1 MSGSPAMP
9 VAFVAHGAPL
19 LALEAAKGA
28 ELREWASSMPRPRAI
43 VAISPHWQTR
53 DPTIG
58 TTTTLPLLYDFSG
71 FPPELYTI
79 QYPAP
84 GAPDVAKRL
93 EQLLAKVTI
102 GKSPDRKLDHGVWV
116 PALHMYPE
124 ADVPIV
130 QLSLP
135 RREPPELFEL
145 GRMLAPLVDEAVLLF
160 CTGVLVHNLRSVDFG
175 EGAPTPPWALEF
187 DAWCAD
193 ALARR
198 DYDALVDFRVRAPK
212 RAMAHPT
219 EEHFL
224 PLLVAAGAAS
234 TKSRAAS
241 FPIVGFEY
249 GSLSR
254 RCVQFG

>member
-1 MSGSPAMP
+1 MP

-19 LALEAAKGA
+19 LALEADKGA
-28 ELREWASSMPRPRAI
+28 ELRAWAGAMPRPRAL

-58 TTTTLPLLYDFSG
+58 ATTTLPLLYDFSG
-71 FPPELYTI
+71 FPAELYAI

-84 GAPDVAKRL
+84 GAPEVARRV

-145 GRMLAPLVDEAVLLF
+145 GRMLAPLADEAVLLF
-160 CTGVLVHNLRSVDFG
+160 CTGVLVHNLRSVDFR

-234 TKSRAAS
+234 TTSRAAS

-254 RCVQFG
+254 RCVQLG